1 MNKSTTVKRSYP
13 AAEVVKRYRGVGL
26 FITGTSTDIGKTTI
40 TAALAAAFRQLGIV
54 VGVCKPINTGCPVRP
69 DRAAGNRATGNDDLI
84 ASDATIL
91 ARAAGLTENLESLL
105 PVLSPIRYCVPVSPH
120 LAARMERRKPDWR
133 RVAAALE
140 YWQSHC
146 DILLVEGAGGWKV
159 PIDAATPFAIGDM
172 AAKLGLPVLIV
183 SGCYVGTINHTWLTV
198 QAVRQSR
205 LPIVGIV
212 ANRRP
217 VTPDFGAMTSTDSL
231 AKVTGVPLLATVPDI
246 PFDDTGD
253 IPPALVGAML
263 PVARKYW
270 KQAKRRR

>member
-1 MNKSTTVKRSYP
+1 MNNPTIRKRGYP
-13 AAEVVKRYRGVGL
+13 AADVVKRYRGVGL

-40 TAALAAAFRQLGIV
+40 TAALAAAFRQLGLA

-69 DRAAGNRATGNDDLI
+69 DRSGSRATGNDDLI

-91 ARAAGLTENLESLL
+91 ARAAGLTENLETLL

-120 LAARMERRKPDWR
+120 LAARMEHRKPDWR

-140 YWQSHC
+140 YWQSRC

-172 AAKLGLPVLIV
+172 AAKIGLPVLIV
-183 SGCYVGTINHTWLTV
+183 SGYYVGTINHTWLTV

-217 VTPDFGAMTSTDSL
+217 ATPDFGTMTSTDSL
-231 AKVTGVPLLATVPDI
+231 DKVTGVPLLATLPDT

-253 IPPALVGAML
+253 IPPALVGAL
-263 PVARKYW
+263 RPVAKRYW
-270 KQAKRRR
+270 KQAKHPR

>member
-1 MNKSTTVKRSYP
+1 MNKATTGNKRYP
-13 AAEVVKRYRGVGL
+13 ASEIIKRYRGVGL
-26 FITGTSTDIGKTTI
+26 FITGTGTDIGKTTI
-40 TAALAAAFRQLGIV
+40 TAALAAAFRQLGLF

-69 DRAAGNRATGNDDLI
+69 DHAGGQATGNDDLI

-91 ARAAGLTENLESLL
+91 ARAAGFTNNLDSLL

-140 YWQSHC
+140 YWQSRC

-159 PIDAATPFAIGDM
+159 PIDTAAPFAIGDM
-172 AAKLGLPVLIV
+172 AAKIGLPVLIV
-183 SGCYVGTINHTWLTV
+183 AGCYVGTINHTWLTV
-198 QAVRQSR
+198 QAVRQSHV
-205 LPIVGIV
+205 PIFGIV

-217 VTPDFGAMTSTDSL
+217 ATPDFGAMTSTDSL
-231 AKVTGVPLLATVPDI
+231 DKVTGVPLLATLPDT
-246 PFDDTGD
+246 PFDDKDG
-253 IPPALVGAML
+253 IPSALVQAML

-270 KQAKRRR
+270 KQAKRPR